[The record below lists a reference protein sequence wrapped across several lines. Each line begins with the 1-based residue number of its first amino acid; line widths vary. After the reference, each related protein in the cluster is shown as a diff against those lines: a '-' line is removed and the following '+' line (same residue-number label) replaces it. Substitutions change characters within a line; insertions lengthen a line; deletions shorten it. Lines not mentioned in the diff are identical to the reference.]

1 MSFEFPSLP
10 LPQSMHTSGDSFH
23 TPLRPITNSTIPPA
37 PQSAYVDY
45 TPRHLHPPS
54 TPAHR
59 SQMQSYMDSPIVRRQ
74 LGVNADVRHIS
85 PEPAVEQKERENTM
99 LMARKTDWC
108 VDDFDV
114 GQHIGTGKFGR
125 AYIAQEKTSKHVVAL
140 KILQKEEIQ
149 TAQVFPF
156 LKREIE
162 IQGHLR

>member
-1 MSFEFPSLP
+1 
-10 LPQSMHTSGDSFH
+10 MHTSGDSFH